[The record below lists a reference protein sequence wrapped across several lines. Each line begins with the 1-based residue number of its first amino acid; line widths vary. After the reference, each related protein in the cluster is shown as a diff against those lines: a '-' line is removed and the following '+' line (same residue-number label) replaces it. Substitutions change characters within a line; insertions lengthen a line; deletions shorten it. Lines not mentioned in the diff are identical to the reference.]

1 VFGFF
6 PSLDPGGDFSTGKTD
21 SYSDFGLDGSYQFI
35 GDGENIYA
43 VNFRYTHESQSL
55 AASALLD
62 AAANLHNS
70 LDDIRFDVSYYW
82 HNTLGG
88 SVQFFNTNGSSD
100 ELLYADSRTFSP
112 DSTGVTFQID
122 ATPWGSGD
130 APLGGRLA
138 LRVGLQYTMY
148 ARFNGAGSNY
158 DGTGRNASDNNT
170 LRIFTWLA
178 L

>member
-1 VFGFF
+1 M
-6 PSLDPGGDFSTGKTD
+6 
-21 SYSDFGLDGSYQFI
+21 
-35 GDGENIYA
+35 
-43 VNFRYTHESQSL
+43 
-55 AASALLD
+55 
-62 AAANLHNS
+62 
-70 LDDIRFDVSYYW
+70 
-82 HNTLGG
+82 
-88 SVQFFNTNGSSD
+88 QFFNTNGSSD

-122 ATPWGSGD
+122 ATPWGAGD

-158 DGTGRNASDNNT
+158 DGSGRNASDNNT